1 MKTIEGAYS
10 TIKIFTD
17 NVEDTAMEQIH
28 NMANHEITKQTKVRI
43 MPDCHAGYG
52 STIGTTIALPEK
64 FKDWRVSPSI
74 VGVDINCGVLM
85 YKLAN
90 KDVDL
95 SKLDTVINKS
105 IPSGFNT
112 HNKPK
117 NVEFTQDILD
127 NLTFDIEGK
136 IAERIHK
143 SLGTLGGG
151 NHFIELGKDEED
163 NYWLAVHSGSRN
175 LGVQVAN
182 YHQNI
187 AIESLAKQTKVDI
200 KPIIEKLKNEG
211 RHSEIENTIKELNKD
226 NKKLTKDEERLSYL
240 TEDLLMQYLIDMDLA
255 QEYAKV
261 NRATMLDIIIEQ
273 MDLTVV
279 DKFDSAH
286 NFIEHDNFTNGII
299 RKGATSAKVGERLVI
314 PLNMRDG
321 SLICEGKGNVDWN
334 SSAPHGAGRLMS
346 RTKAMKQLNMS
357 DFKEQMNGIYSSS
370 IVESVLDEAPDAY
383 KPAEEI
389 MAYIKPTV
397 EVIHLVKPVYNY
409 KAH

>member
-1 MKTIEGAYS
+1 
-10 TIKIFTD
+10 
-17 NVEDTAMEQIH
+17 MEQIH

-64 FKDWRVSPSI
+64 FEDWRVSPSI

-112 HNKPK
+112 HNEPV
-117 NVEFTQDILD
+117 NTEFTQDILD

-175 LGVQVAN
+175 LGVQVADH
-182 YHQNI
+182 HQKI
-187 AIESLAKQTKVDI
+187 AIELLTNKNKIDI

-211 RHSEIENTIKELNKD
+211 RHSEIENTIKKLTKANS
-226 NKKLTKDEERLSYL
+226 KLTKDEERLSYL
-240 TEDLLMQYLIDMDLA
+240 TGGLLEDYLVDMELA
-255 QEYAKV
+255 QKYGKI
-261 NRATMLDIIIEQ
+261 NRKTILDIIVDKME
-273 MDLTVV
+273 LTVV
-279 DKFDSAH
+279 DQFDSAH

-299 RKGATSAKVGERLVI
+299 RKGATSARSGERLVI

-321 SLICEGKGNVDWN
+321 SLICVGKGNADWN

-346 RTKAMKQLNMS
+346 RNKAMEQLSMA